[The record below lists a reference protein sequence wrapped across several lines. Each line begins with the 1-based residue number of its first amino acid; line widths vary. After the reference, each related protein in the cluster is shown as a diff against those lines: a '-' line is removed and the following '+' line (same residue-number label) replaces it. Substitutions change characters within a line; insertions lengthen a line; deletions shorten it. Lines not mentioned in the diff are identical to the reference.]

1 MAHLRRLLVV
11 LVASLVGIGVI
22 PASAAAQDRAT
33 PPALSN
39 NAPAIDVS
47 KLPLDL
53 HRIERQLRQTTER
66 EDHEGLRLRY
76 FVDVYGR
83 APRIDLFM
91 PGENLTTAPV
101 PWGAPT
107 HQEMIDHV
115 TPQEFRSPP
124 MDLNSLFQWLTDKLD
139 KK

>member
-1 MAHLRRLLVV
+1 MAHLRRLTFV
-11 LVASLVGIGVI
+11 L
-22 PASAAAQDRAT
+22 PALLLGLNPAGAGAQARST
-33 PPALSN
+33 PP
-39 NAPAIDVS
+39 PAMSDTPTIDVS

-53 HRIERQLRQTTER
+53 QRIERQLRQTTER
-66 EDHEGLRLRY
+66 EDHDGLRLRY

-83 APRIDLFM
+83 APRIELFT

-124 MDLNSLFQWLTDKLD
+124 MDLNNLFRWLTDKLD
-139 KK
+139 RK